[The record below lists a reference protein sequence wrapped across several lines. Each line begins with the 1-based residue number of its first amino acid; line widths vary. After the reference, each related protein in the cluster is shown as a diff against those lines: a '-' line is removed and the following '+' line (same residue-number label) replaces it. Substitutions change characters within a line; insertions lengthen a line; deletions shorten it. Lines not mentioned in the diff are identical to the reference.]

1 MHYAKQRMII
11 CGVVSLLFAGSALAQ
26 SHRGLEGIF
35 QPWNAERRGGEVP
48 ANFNPPELRGRAQ
61 PEQISRPSPPNIR
74 GIPDRAFDLVERLRY
89 ARPPVRFPYL
99 RWAAPMQRPAP
110 V

>member
-35 QPWNAERRGGEVP
+35 
-48 ANFNPPELRGRAQ
+48 
-61 PEQISRPSPPNIR
+61 
-74 GIPDRAFDLVERLRY
+74 
-89 ARPPVRFPYL
+89 
-99 RWAAPMQRPAP
+99 
-110 V
+110 